1 MVRGRQHAIPVC
13 RRQLRD
19 LVRGDGGG
27 AGGRHVGSERGDPAL
42 DLLARELLR
51 LGGGERWEE
60 CGNEGEAHGGGGGR
74 RGMRSRELGLKGGPW
89 WKMTS
94 SKR

>member
-1 MVRGRQHAIPVC
+1 MVRGRQHAIPGF

-19 LVRGDGGG
+19 LARGGG
-27 AGGRHVGSERGDPAL
+27 DVGFERGDIPL
-42 DLLARELLR
+42 DLLARGLLR

-60 CGNEGEAHGGGGGR
+60 CGNEGEARGGGDGR
-74 RGMRSRELGLKGGPW
+74 MGLRSRELGLKGVPW